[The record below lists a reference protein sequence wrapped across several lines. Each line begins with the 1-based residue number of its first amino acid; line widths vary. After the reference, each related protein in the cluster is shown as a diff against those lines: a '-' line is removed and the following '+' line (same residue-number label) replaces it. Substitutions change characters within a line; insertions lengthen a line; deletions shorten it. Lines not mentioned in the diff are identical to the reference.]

1 MWCLD
6 HQLQLSHGLYMWL
19 LFNMSNDFHGTVVS
33 CFMQDMDAS
42 GIDWISIFGHIVM
55 ALVLTP
61 LVNLAQSFALI
72 WALLRPSKGF
82 YIIKKA

>member
-1 MWCLD
+1 
-6 HQLQLSHGLYMWL
+6 
-19 LFNMSNDFHGTVVS
+19 
-33 CFMQDMDAS
+33 MDAS